1 MAFQVSPGVNVA
13 EIDLTTRVPVFSVSD
28 GGFVGKFTWGP
39 IDTVT
44 LVSNEDDLVNEFGK
58 PNANN
63 FKDFF
68 TCSNFLSYSDKL
80 RVVRIAN
87 THSSSGAFNA
97 VSNGSAVLIRND
109 KQYENTYDTTAGTSG
124 TNWFGKYAGELG
136 NSLKISVCM
145 PTRANTKVAPDGT
158 VSLDSN
164 TMVPLSGTFTIEL
177 NSNVITGTASA
188 NVAEEVRVGDV
199 LKIGTSGNTVLV
211 TSVTNSTSFTAV
223 QNTGA
228 NAGGAS
234 TGSLPLNRFKRSAFE
249 ESSDQ
254 MLGVVSVVTTAPTT
268 VSGTDTAFKSQ
279 VTVGDIITVT
289 DDNGVQQQRRVSA
302 IGSNSSIT
310 VTEKFDS
317 AVTNKAFARKWEYR
331 DDFDTDPLTSTFA
344 SDKSGNKDASDEIHV
359 IIVDEDG
366 KITGTKDK
374 RGRVSTQRKSIIETY
389 PNLSVANSAIDGTG
403 VSIFYKDVINA
414 DSNWVRWGDHSAE
427 GDTLTVNSVDITSS
441 WGSEV
446 QESNSTFRFATAF
459 GADSAANGII
469 TESFSGGSDG
479 NTATDADVVTG
490 LLEFKEPGKVDV
502 SLLMTGEMSNVA
514 ATFAINEI
522 AENRKDCM
530 VFISP
535 ESADVVNK
543 TGSEVTNV
551 IAKRNVLPSTSYA
564 TMDGNYKYQLDRFNG
579 VFRYVPLNGDIA
591 GLCAQ
596 SDNINPFISPA
607 GFTRGNIKNVV
618 NLAYNPSAA
627 ERDDLY
633 VNGINP
639 VVSFPGQ
646 GTVLF
651 GDKTLLARPSAFDRI
666 NVRRLFI
673 AIEKSIAPAAQFS
686 LFEFNDEFTRAQFV
700 AQVEPFLRDIQSARG
715 IIDFKVICDAANNPP
730 SVIDR
735 NEFRGDIFIKPN
747 KSINFI
753 QLNFVAVSSGV
764 EFSEVVN
771 AI

>member
-1 MAFQVSPGVNVA
+1 MAFMVSPGVNVA

-39 IDTVT
+39 INTVT

-63 FKDFF
+63 YKDFF

-87 THSSSGAFNA
+87 TDGTSGAFNA
-97 VSNGSAVLIRND
+97 VSNGSAVLIKND
-109 KQYENTYDTTAGTSG
+109 RQYENTYNTTAGTSG

-136 NSLKISVCM
+136 NSLKVSLCM
-145 PTRANTKVAPDGT
+145 ASRANTKSAPDGT

-164 TMVPLSGTFTIEL
+164 TDITLSGTYTIDTAA
-177 NSNVITGTASA
+177 NTITGTASA
-188 NVAEEVRVGDV
+188 NVAEELRIGDVIRVG
-199 LKIGTSGNTVLV
+199 SAGNVGIV
-211 TSVTNSTSFTAV
+211 TSITNSTTFTAV
-223 QNTGA
+223 QNSGD
-228 NAGGAS
+228 NMGGAQTS
-234 TGSLPLNRFKRSAFE
+234 EISLVRFKRSAFE
-249 ESSDQ
+249 EPAKN

-268 VSGTDTAFKSQ
+268 ISGTDTAFKSQ
-279 VTVGDIITVT
+279 VTVGDILTIT
-289 DDNGVQQQRRVSA
+289 DDNGIQQQRRVSA
-302 IGSNSSIT
+302 VSSNSSIT

-317 AVTNKAFARKWEYR
+317 AITNKTFARKWEYR

-344 SDKSGNKDASDEIHV
+344 SDKSGNKDVGDEVHV
-359 IIVDEDG
+359 IVVDEDG
-366 KITGTKDK
+366 KLTGTKDK
-374 RGRVSTQRKSIIETY
+374 RGRVSTQRKSIVETF

-403 VSIFYKDVINA
+403 VSIFYKDVINTN
-414 DSNWVRWGDHSAE
+414 SKWIRWGDHSAE
-427 GDTLTVNSVDITSS
+427 GDANTVDSVTITSS
-441 WGSEV
+441 WGSQVE
-446 QESNSTFRFATAF
+446 EANSTFRFQTAF

-469 TESFSGGSDG
+469 TESMAGGSDG

-490 LLEFKEPGKVDV
+490 LNEFKEPGKVDV
-502 SLLMTGEMSNVA
+502 SLLMTGEMSNVS

-535 ESADVVNK
+535 ESDDVVNQ

-633 VNGINP
+633 VNGVNP
-639 VVSFPGQ
+639 IVSFPGQ

-651 GDKTLLARPSAFDRI
+651 GDKTLLAKPSAFDRI

-673 AIEKSIAPAAQFS
+673 AIEKSIATAAQFS

-700 AQVEPFLRDIQSARG
+700 AQVEPFLRDIKSARG
-715 IIDFKVICDAANNPP
+715 ITDFKVVCDASNNPN

-735 NEFRGDIFIKPN
+735 NEFKGDIFIKPN

-771 AI
+771 AV